1 MRVERVE
8 VAGNGCILLDVV
20 AVRVERANLIVDGRI
35 CSRTGLRLRREV
47 ARQFIVGIRAGFLL
61 RVELAAVDGIL
72 ARLCHFACLEVR
84 DRRAVCTGKRYLAL
98 VRAGIV
104 LDCAVREAVQV
115 VRDVRDGGFTV
126 LRLLGDGIRVRLHLR
141 VERVEVA
148 GNGCILL
155 DVVAVRVERANLIVD
170 GRICSRTGLRLRR
183 EVARQFGVGIRAG
196 FLLRV
201 ELTARYSVLRICF
214 HFSSTDILKHFI
226 AAIDAIFSDARTVC
240 DGQALII
247 DNGCIGCGLLRVA
260 LACRFRSRV
269 RAAVQAFEIL
279 GQLDGQ
285 LAIRINRTIS
295 IIGGIRSNDADVPIA
310 KIRYRCF
317 CIAIRLAGIDITDD
331 IQLMVQ
337 FDCGCATEIITKL
350 HAVIERGNGM
360 LIGRILRIVVD
371 DAGNAVLA
379 IFTVDTSSTSF
390 RLDDS
395 RGLAILTILAFR
407 ANKAD
412 GTVLAILASCARFTD
427 RDVRQATMESIVD
440 FTTSYQLTVAFSNFA
455 GTDSRAPSFFIS
467 CLFWI
472 RGCGLAIRT
481 FQVLTDVGGIDIGF
495 HAFQFLQLCD
505 VDGIGVFC
513 TGSQAVD
520 LTSFSRGTN
529 GYSCLLGCPSRCAA
543 CSCTS
548 GIISN
553 SASCSRCYGPAADGY
568 AAFCADFCVVAD
580 GYDIGGCRFIV
591 GGIGRTDD
599 DVVLLV
605 RQFVVITEDDVGLVR
620 IYAVTADLVLRA
632 DDIVVLAVGQFI
644 LEAIDEVVLR
654 RCSFCVGAVLT
665 VHLIADTG
673 DLGHIG
679 FVNGVAAAH
688 NHDLSTAGRNCIL
701 QSIFQLFSVP
711 G

>member
-1 MRVERVE
+1 M
-8 VAGNGCILLDVV
+8 
-20 AVRVERANLIVDGRI
+20 
-35 CSRTGLRLRREV
+35 
-47 ARQFIVGIRAGFLL
+47 
-61 RVELAAVDGIL
+61 
-72 ARLCHFACLEVR
+72 
-84 DRRAVCTGKRYLAL
+84 
-98 VRAGIV
+98 
-104 LDCAVREAVQV
+104 
-115 VRDVRDGGFTV
+115 
-126 LRLLGDGIRVRLHLR
+126 
-141 VERVEVA
+141 
-148 GNGCILL
+148 
-155 DVVAVRVERANLIVD
+155 
-170 GRICSRTGLRLRR
+170 
-183 EVARQFGVGIRAG
+183 
-196 FLLRV
+196 
-201 ELTARYSVLRICF
+201 
-214 HFSSTDILKHFI
+214 
-226 AAIDAIFSDARTVC
+226 
-240 DGQALII
+240 
-247 DNGCIGCGLLRVA
+247 
-260 LACRFRSRV
+260 
-269 RAAVQAFEIL
+269 QAFEIL

-295 IIGGIRSNDADVPIA
+295 IIGGIRSNNADVPIA

-568 AAFCADFCVVAD
+568 AAFCADFCIMAD
-580 GYDIGGCRFIV
+580 GDDIRNGRFIV
-591 GGIGRTDD
+591 CCIRRSQDEIVLGI
-599 DVVLLV
+599 
-605 RQFVVITEDDVGLVR
+605 RQFVVITEDDVGLVLGCS
-620 IYAVTADLVLRA
+620 IASNGIMST
-632 DDIVVLAVGQFI
+632 DDIVVLA
-644 LEAIDEVVLR
+644 
-654 RCSFCVGAVLT
+654 
-665 VHLIADTG
+665 
-673 DLGHIG
+673 
-679 FVNGVAAAH
+679 
-688 NHDLSTAGRNCIL
+688 
-701 QSIFQLFSVP
+701 IFQFRIETFNIVQLC
-711 G
+711 